1 MAIVV
6 AANEEG
12 RKFYEKAEVKPAKWL
27 LPDGSIT
34 DKFPMSGGSDVKL
47 QNNKEVSITENGEIE
62 ITPDEGY
69 DGMKKITATVNVSGG
84 GSDDLQLYYW
94 EKAGDSD
101 SGFWT
106 AFAIAP
112 VVEAGEALSPQQDM
126 RFSAPDNVVAESLT
140 RNVIYSRVS
149 DTSFSL
155 ADRSSTITYVRYSEY
170 DTTLSALVASTI

>member
-84 GSDDLQLYYW
+84 GSDDLQLCYW
-94 EKAGDSD
+94 EKAEDSD

-106 AFAIAP
+106 TFAIAP
-112 VVEAGEALSPQQDM
+112 MVQVGGTLSPQQDM
-126 RFSAPDNVVAESLT
+126 CFSAPDNVVAESLT
-140 RNVIYSRVS
+140 RNVIYARVS

-155 ADRSSTITYVRYSEY
+155 TDRGGTTTYVRDSEY